1 MEENLMRMG
10 PAVKINITTAKG
22 NVQFWVFQN
31 IEQIEAENPGL
42 MDQVPMF
49 NPGAF
54 APYVFSL
61 AMMETKYY
69 TGLQVARDPGIPVV
83 VAGSVLLVLGFM
95 TVFFYA
101 HRQVWIRID
110 RQGTKTRISITGKT
124 NKDPVG
130 LDREIQRL
138 MGAIKKVEE
147 KRP

>member
-1 MEENLMRMG
+1 
-10 PAVKINITTAKG
+10 
-22 NVQFWVFQN
+22 
-31 IEQIEAENPGL
+31 
-42 MDQVPMF
+42 
-49 NPGAF
+49 
-54 APYVFSL
+54 
-61 AMMETKYY
+61 
-69 TGLQVARDPGIPVV
+69 
-83 VAGSVLLVLGFM
+83 M

-138 MGAIKKVEE
+138 MGAIHKTEE